1 MYNEKNTVKETQHFL
16 LENHYLYLVETSNR
30 IKGGGGGGGLAAVS
44 CTLRD
49 RVGGRRGWPASRKT
63 LFPVHPELG
72 SLLSC

>member
-49 RVGGRRGWPASRKT
+49 RVGGRRG
-63 LFPVHPELG
+63 
-72 SLLSC
+72 